1 MLEGTLFEV
10 ARSSVL
16 CAFGFDADI
25 FGNDLGAVPYYKYE
39 NRMNISPNS
48 PKGPM
53 TIGISAWLLSSI
65 CPILLDLR

>member
-25 FGNDLGAVPYYKYE
+25 FGNDLGAVPLSM
-39 NRMNISPNS
+39 RI
-48 PKGPM
+48 
-53 TIGISAWLLSSI
+53 ALLI
-65 CPILLDLR
+65 RRRVQ

>member
-10 ARSSVL
+10 ARSSAR
-16 CAFGFDADI
+16 CAFGFNVDI
-25 FGNDLGAVPYYKYE
+25 FGNDLWAVPYK

-53 TIGISAWLLSSI
+53 AIGISAWLLSSI
-65 CPILLDLR
+65 CPIA